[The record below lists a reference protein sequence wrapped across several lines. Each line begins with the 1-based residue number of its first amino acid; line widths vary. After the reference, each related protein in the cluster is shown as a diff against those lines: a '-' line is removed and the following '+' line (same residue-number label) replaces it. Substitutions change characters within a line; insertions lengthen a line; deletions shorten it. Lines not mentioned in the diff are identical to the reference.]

1 MTFQKK
7 IIIQALLLL
16 SSATYAQNTL
26 STATNS
32 LRPDSVGK
40 EVMNFLDPGC
50 SGENICWDFS
60 NIEVQNT
67 KAATMLLYDLT
78 DKLLWD
84 ENGSLVTYKPS
95 TDSLLISRIETPLYE
110 MNYSQPIVSLM
121 FPFQYGSSISN
132 PFSGTGSYE
141 GKLLL
146 SEHGYNTVTADGSGT
161 LILADE
167 DTLRNV
173 LRVSTT
179 RSAEVTI
186 TDKESAAEYGT
197 LQKATDIHEWYARGY
212 RYPVLKCFE
221 ERISKDSTLLRT
233 THYSQRINPTEMALL
248 EDPANEDIRIADS
261 LAHAAANPLR
271 NLSFT
276 NNGNAAI
283 VTYDLATD
291 THVSMTLADSRAI
304 VYWRSESDESSGTH
318 HEHRVSLTGLL
329 RGQYIIYINAG
340 GAIYSN
346 KVNVK

>member
-1 MTFQKK
+1 MTFQKT

-26 STATNS
+26 STQTNS

-50 SGENICWDFS
+50 SGENVCWDFS
-60 NIEVQNT
+60 NIEVQNA
-67 KAATMLLYDLT
+67 KAAAMQLYDFS
-78 DKLLWD
+78 DRIVWD

-95 TDSLLISRIETPLYE
+95 ADSLLISRIETPLYE
-110 MNYSQPIVSLM
+110 MNYSQPIVSMM

-146 SEHGYNTVTADGSGT
+146 CEHGTNTVTADGSGT
-161 LILADE
+161 LILANG

-173 LRVSTT
+173 LRVATT
-179 RSAEVTI
+179 RSADVTI
-186 TDKESAAEYGT
+186 IDKETAKEYGT
-197 LQKATDIHEWYARGY
+197 LQKATDIYEWYARGY

-233 THYSQRINPTEMALL
+233 IHYSQRISPTEMAQL

-271 NLSFT
+271 NLTFT

-304 VYWRSESDESSGTH
+304 VYWRSESDESAGTH
-318 HEHRVSLTGLL
+318 HEHNVPLTGLL